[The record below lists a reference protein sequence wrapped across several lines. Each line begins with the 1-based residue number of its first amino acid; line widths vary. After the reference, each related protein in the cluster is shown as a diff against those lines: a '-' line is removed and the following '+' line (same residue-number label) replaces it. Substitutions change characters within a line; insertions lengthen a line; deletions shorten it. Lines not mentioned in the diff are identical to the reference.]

1 MIVGLYLKGFIPASF
16 CGITEITYTPKSLLQ
31 IIIGTNGSGKS
42 SLLRALSLAP
52 LDRKEFLPGGER
64 RLEIH
69 LNGKIYRIVSHYKA
83 GGAHHEFWMDDENLN
98 PGGTSTIQKELT
110 ETHFGYTAFHHKL
123 LTGKLAFTDMSPN
136 ARKDLLVMI
145 SGLELDYALE
155 LFEKVRTAHRDTVGA
170 LKHLA
175 GKYADAAKQ
184 LAVMESTEELEEKA
198 KVITQEITQLMPKT
212 NYSVNT
218 KQTENEIREL
228 SERIGKMYDIYKQLR
243 RNVLKLA
250 PDFKL
255 RDGTSLDS
263 TEVIAHYCAATETR
277 LLDVEKTI
285 KDRLSEHSKLEEQT
299 AKFAN
304 VPENTN
310 KAQLE
315 AEITALQE
323 EAAKLNG
330 TKEDIGDLS
339 GYLNEL
345 LESNSGILN
354 YMEVFPEPP
363 QLFDNQ
369 ALSSTNKERT
379 EILSELTKLKDLS
392 KAIATKIVHAEAAR
406 EGNVTCTN
414 CNTEILA
421 SGALSQERLKLLHEE
436 KDSLTAPINELEE
449 RLKFVEGVSEKQD
462 YFVKALAHV
471 RELANRYPLAR
482 NIFGANG
489 PSRLMTNPREAL
501 NLIVGEIAKVNDSI
515 RHRELTKTIEE
526 KQLVLSLVEVSGRE
540 KLFERFKDVEK
551 ELDNLYSIQE
561 SIKEEHNTYAQI
573 RTYFFKMDELIGLL
587 ENKFEPEYVKLC
599 EELVKG
605 LADEEVNAFVH
616 AKQSRLADMNKIIN
630 DYRLVTNKLKEIK
643 EEETQLMARKQDLD
657 LLMHCLSSKKGFVG
671 QQLHT
676 VIAKISGAIN
686 DIIEEVWEKELLLK
700 VPEFGKSLDFQF
712 MTQIEGLGGPDIKDL
727 SDGQK
732 EIVNFAMTLVI
743 MRQLD
748 LTDFP
753 LLLDETS
760 KAMDPLHRGTF
771 MKYIRELIDVGEFKS
786 IFLVSHYASEYG
798 GFTNADLVVMNPD
811 NVGIPAG
818 TYNEN
823 IELR

>member
-1 MIVGLYLKGFIPASF
+1 MIAGLYLKGFIPASF
-16 CGITEITYTPKSLLQ
+16 CGISEITYTPKSLLQ

-42 SLLRALSLAP
+42 SLLRALSLVP
-52 LDRKEFLPGGER
+52 LDRKEFIPGGER
-64 RLEIH
+64 KLEVH
-69 LNGKIYRIVSHYKA
+69 LNGKIYRLNSKYKSN
-83 GGAHHEFWMDDENLN
+83 GAHHEFWMDDENLN
-98 PGGTSTIQKELT
+98 PGGTSTVQKELT
-110 ETHFGYTAFHHKL
+110 ESHFGYTAFHHKL
-123 LTGKLAFTDMSPN
+123 LTGRLSFTDMSPN

-155 LFEKVRTAHRDTVGA
+155 LFDKVRTAHRDTVGA

-175 GKYADAAKQ
+175 GKYSDAAKQ
-184 LAVMESTEELEEKA
+184 LAAMESTEELEDKA
-198 KVITQEITQLMPKT
+198 KKISQEITELVPKT

-218 KQTENEIREL
+218 KETEQKLRDLCENISR
-228 SERIGKMYDIYKQLR
+228 MYSVYNQLR
-243 RNVLKLA
+243 QRLLKLA

-255 RDGTSLDS
+255 RDGTRLESK
-263 TEVIAHYCAATETR
+263 EVISHYVSASETR
-277 LLDVEKTI
+277 LLDVEQTI
-285 KDRLSEHSKLEEQT
+285 KTNLEEHSKLEEQT

-315 AEITALQE
+315 AEIAALMDKASKFSSTCQ
-323 EAAKLNG
+323 
-330 TKEDIGDLS
+330 DVGDLS

-345 LESNSGILN
+345 MNAHSFLLN
-354 YMEVFPEPP
+354 YMEIFPETPTFFNNDALKETGR
-363 QLFDNQ
+363 LFHELQ
-369 ALSSTNKERT
+369 ASMTKER
-379 EILSELTKLKDLS
+379 D
-392 KAIATKIVHAEAAR
+392 AISAITTKIVHAEAAR
-406 EGNVTCTN
+406 EGNIQCTN
-414 CNTEILA
+414 CGTEILA
-421 SGALSQERLKLLHEE
+421 SGALSEERLKLLRGEMSQHEQNFNALQKQFE
-436 KDSLTAPINELEE
+436 D
-449 RLKFVEGVSEKQD
+449 VSEVKEKQD
-462 YFVKALAHV
+462 YFIKALAHV
-471 RELANRYPLAR
+471 REMASKFPLAR
-482 NIFGANG
+482 NIFGADG
-489 PSRLMTNPREAL
+489 PGKVLSAPRETL
-501 NLIVGEIAKVNDSI
+501 NLIHKEIENVKRNI
-515 RHRELTKTIEE
+515 QYKEIMREIEE
-526 KQLVLSLVEVSGRE
+526 KRLVLSLVEVSGRE
-540 KLFERFKDVEK
+540 KLFERFKEVEK
-551 ELDNLYSIQE
+551 ELDSLYSLRE
-561 SIKEEHNTYAQI
+561 NIKKETENYALI
-573 RTYFFKMDELIGLL
+573 REIYYKMDSLFELL
-587 ENKFEPEYVKLC
+587 ENKYEPEYISLC
-599 EELVKG
+599 QQLVKG

-643 EEETQLMARKQDLD
+643 EEETQLAERKQDLE
-657 LLMHCLSSKKGFVG
+657 LLMHCLSSKKGIVG

-676 VIAKISGAIN
+676 VIAKISDAIN
-686 DIIEEVWEKELLLK
+686 EIIEEVWEKELKLK
-700 VPEFGKSLDFQF
+700 IPEFGKSLDFQF

-771 MKYIRELIDVGEFKS
+771 MNYIRELIDVGEFKS

-811 NVGIPAG
+811 NVGIPSG

-823 IELR
+823 IVLN